1 MKKSIILAAM
11 AVAVITLGIITAC
24 SKETPT
30 TNEKNA
36 PAVKSA
42 PDLALQSL
50 LRTVWHRTDSVFKAN
65 PALLLDIAAEE
76 NLDEFYKL
84 TGISTEQIHEITVLA
99 SARIDNDGGNAPE
112 SPGCIDCDKRALS
125 NYVDKCITLRAILN
139 EIHEYEPQFVDS
151 TIIMIPERILQCERD
166 CRRSFNYGFLSI
178 DEYHLCIQNC
188 HMIHAIEDAE
198 IHLEEMRP
206 KDDIDIIK

>member
-1 MKKSIILAAM
+1 MKKSIIIAAM

-30 TNEKNA
+30 TNERNA

-50 LRTVWHRTDSVFKAN
+50 LRTVWHRTDSVFQAN

-84 TGISTEQIHEITVLA
+84 TGISTEQIHAITVLA
-99 SARIDNDGGNAPE
+99 SARIGNDGGNAPE
-112 SPGCIDCDKRALS
+112 TPGCSDCDKRALS

-151 TIIMIPERILQCERD
+151 TIIMIPERILQCERN
-166 CRRSFNYGFLSI
+166 CWLTYVRIFFHPEKYI
-178 DEYHLCIQNC
+178 LCIEDC
-188 HMIHAIEDAE
+188 HMTHAIEDAE
-198 IHLEEMRP
+198 SYLADMKH
-206 KDDIDIIK
+206 KDNLGII